1 MAAEDH
7 GDTCASSPLDHHCGA
22 SAKTDEPDQGVSWQ
36 VLWHLHN
43 AKMASIRAIHA
54 KTESVSGMTDG
65 SCCECGWT
73 WPCPTYHLA
82 YGWDPDEDEDDW
94 CPHAKTAR

>member
-7 GDTCASSPLDHHCGA
+7 GDSCASSPLDHYCGA

-36 VLWHLHN
+36 VLWHLHG
-43 AKMASIRAIHA
+43 AKMAAIRALH
-54 KTESVSGMTDG
+54 EQGVTDDG
-65 SCCECGWT
+65 GVTGYCEECSIV

-82 YGWDPDEDEDDW
+82 YGWDPDEDTDDW
-94 CPHAKTAR
+94 CPHTRRRI